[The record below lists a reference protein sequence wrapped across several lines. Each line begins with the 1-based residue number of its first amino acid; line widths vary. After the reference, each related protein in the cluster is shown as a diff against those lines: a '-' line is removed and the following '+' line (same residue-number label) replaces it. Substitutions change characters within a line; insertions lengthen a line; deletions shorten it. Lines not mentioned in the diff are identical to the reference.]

1 MHFESLDLLSFL
13 FPKKQSPSQRL
24 KCRQVSLGNGLR
36 EQECLWQAV
45 GVFPA
50 LSFSLWVPS
59 PLSLGFPG
67 GTSGKEY
74 PDNARVV
81 GDVGLIPGSERSPE
95 GR

>member
-1 MHFESLDLLSFL
+1 MQSTKRRRNSCHHIEPRGYNFSEGLDL
-13 FPKKQSPSQRL
+13 
-24 KCRQVSLGNGLR
+24 
-36 EQECLWQAV
+36 ECLWQAV